1 MTGNHTMGAG
11 APTNAAIATELFGAM
26 IVGDFDRIAALI
38 APDVRFHY
46 PQTFARQRAERDGL
60 ALTEGTDPVMQG
72 SDVFVSMLQEA
83 HRSRFQSVEPEVVH
97 VVAEGDLVVLLVL
110 IRAVLRDGSAY
121 ENFYSYHMR
130 FEGGRLQE
138 QWDLLDTAHALRAFE
153 S

>member
-1 MTGNHTMGAG
+1 MTGGDTQAPPT
-11 APTNAAIATELFGAM
+11 PTNASLATELFGAM
-26 IVGDFDRIAALI
+26 IVGDYDRVAALI

-60 ALTEGTDPVMQG
+60 APTEGTDPVMEG

-83 HRSRFQSVEPEVVH
+83 HRSRFESVEPEIVH
-97 VVAEGDLVVLLVL
+97 VVAQGDVVVLLVL
-110 IRAVLRDGSAY
+110 IRAVLRDGSTY

-130 FEGGRLQE
+130 FAGGRLQE